1 MCSSHL
7 PLAAQAATHSSLRQW
22 RPIMADSIYDSDEEV
37 PVVSPA
43 TAPKPTA
50 PAAEADG
57 APRRKS
63 MNGKS
68 LGRVSTRAAC

>member
-1 MCSSHL
+1 
-7 PLAAQAATHSSLRQW
+7 
-22 RPIMADSIYDSDEEV
+22 MADSIYDSDEEV

>member
-1 MCSSHL
+1 
-7 PLAAQAATHSSLRQW
+7 
-22 RPIMADSIYDSDEEV
+22 MADSIYDSDEEV

-50 PAAEADG
+50 LAASAEADG

-68 LGRVSTRAAC
+68 LGHMRECECSLATAAGTHSCCHRHMQ